1 MTPSTGRP
9 AVSPDLGSYID
20 QLRERGQLVQ
30 VRRPVSG
37 QFELSA
43 VVKAL
48 EPAGAPAVL
57 FSDVIGSELSV
68 VSGLFGTR
76 ERIALALG
84 VPVREAHDHVL
95 DCIRRPVPVTH
106 VAGPAAVQEVV
117 QTGAD
122 VDLDALPI
130 GVHSREDSGRYL
142 TAAVALVRDPVT
154 GCTNTGIYR
163 LMVAGRNRLTVN
175 AAPDHDL
182 GRILAAAAAA
192 GRDVEVAIV
201 VGHHPAYAIASQLKH
216 DTRTDSHEVVGA
228 LLGQPLEVV
237 RAATVD
243 LDVPAGAE
251 IVLEGVIRTS
261 EVIPEGPFGEFTY
274 YYGEARAPICE
285 ITAVTRRREA
295 IFHDLHPTH
304 AEHRCLWLFPGREAR
319 LLEAVR
325 ASVPSTGAVRIPFH
339 GGSLSAYVSID
350 KRHESDG
357 KQALLAAFARDHFLK
372 HVIVVDDDIDV
383 LDDLEVLWA
392 LNVRFQAGADLVQLP
407 ATKGIRMDPSAV
419 KLQVDG
425 RPQAVTDKLGF
436 DATRPVATSFP
447 ERADLPA
454 PGFADVDLTELLEP
468 ADLARVTS
476 VRAAIDSGRE

>member
-1 MTPSTGRP
+1 MTAPSLP
-9 AVSPDLGSYID
+9 PPDLGGYLE
-20 QLRERGQLVQ
+20 QLRSLHQLVD
-30 VRRPVSG
+30 VRKPVSG
-37 QFELSA
+37 EFELSA

-57 FSDVIGSELSV
+57 FSDVTGSELPV

-95 DCIRRPVPVTH
+95 GCIRRPVPV
-106 VAGPAAVQEVV
+106 ARCSGNAPVQEVV

-130 GVHSREDSGRYL
+130 GVHSKDDAGRYL
-142 TAAVALVRDPVT
+142 TAAVTLARDPGT
-154 GCTNTGIYR
+154 GRTNTGIYR
-163 LMVAGRNRLTVN
+163 LMATGRNQLTVN

-182 GRILAAAAAA
+182 GRILAAATAA

-201 VGHHPAYAIASQLKH
+201 VGHHPTYAIGSQLKH
-216 DTRTDSHEVVGA
+216 DTWTDSHEVVGA
-228 LLGQPLEVV
+228 LLGRPLEVV
-237 RAATVD
+237 PAVTVD
-243 LDVPAGAE
+243 LEVPAYAE
-251 IVLEGVIRTS
+251 IVLEGVVRTS
-261 EVIPEGPFGEFTY
+261 QVVPEGPFGEFTY
-274 YYGEARAPICE
+274 YYGAARAPVCE

-295 IFHDLHPTH
+295 VFHDLHPTH
-304 AEHRCLWLFPGREAR
+304 AEHRCLWLYPGREAR

-325 ASVPSTGAVRIPFH
+325 ASVPGTRAVRIPFH
-339 GGSLSAYVSID
+339 GGSLSAYLSID

-372 HVIVVDDDIDV
+372 HVIVVDGDIDV
-383 LDDLEVLWA
+383 LDDDEVLWA

-407 ATKGIRMDPSAV
+407 NAKGIRMDPSAV
-419 KLQVDG
+419 KLQVGG

-436 DATRPVATSFP
+436 DATRPIATEFP

-454 PGFADVDLTELLEP
+454 PGYAAVDLAQLLEP
-468 ADLARVTS
+468 DDLARVRT
-476 VRAAIDSGRE
+476 VLAAIAAGRE